1 MVGFFGFALEIL
13 TNFFAGIWFI
23 IRDTFLHFVQ
33 MFNILYYIEVLWK
46 YGAEGAGYTFFDWF
60 MSLFI
65 LLLLFAMIILIV
77 YYVILFSRRYLRFR
91 KTLVEKEELVEQI
104 DDLNHRVIRLIKEKE
119 KILAMQV
126 AKLGLR
132 PGEDD
137 IALAGGAAAGGGTE
151 DQQAPQNVV
160 SRFVKLI
167 DVDKRYAENPFHVT
181 DPQNFDLK
189 ELVTHFRNFA
199 CRDLKLFYEERI
211 IRQFW
216 SGLATSKIII
226 LEGISGTGKTSLP
239 YAMGKFLKYDS
250 SLISVQP
257 SWRDRSEL
265 IGYLNEFTKRF
276 NESDFLMKL
285 YEATYRDDVELMILD
300 EMNLARIEYYFA
312 EILSVLE
319 MPNPDDWRVDIVPD
333 TWSNDPRH
341 IVRGKLPFPTNV
353 WFVGTANNDDSTFT
367 ITDKVYDRAVA
378 IPINTKG
385 VAFEPKGPG
394 VARSVSEEHLIS
406 LFDKA
411 KKEFPMSQELSDKF
425 TQLDDFMIVN
435 FRLTFGNRI
444 MKQIRS
450 FIPVYVACGGTDIDG
465 LDFMLTT
472 KILRKLQALNISF
485 EQDNIKK
492 LIAMIEKIFGKSN
505 MTDSKDFLK
514 RLLRK

>member
-1 MVGFFGFALEIL
+1 MAGFFDFIFEIL
-13 TNFFAGIWFI
+13 LHLFGSIAALFVDIFTNFVQIFNVIFYAESMRKYAPDF
-23 IRDTFLHFVQ
+23 TF
-33 MFNILYYIEVLWK
+33 W
-46 YGAEGAGYTFFDWF
+46 DWLF
-60 MSLFI
+60 SLFSLLVLTAALILTIYFLI
-65 LLLLFAMIILIV
+65 LLFKKYFRL
-77 YYVILFSRRYLRFR
+77 R
-91 KTLVEKEELVEQI
+91 KTFVEKEELVEQI

-126 AKLGLR
+126 SKLGIR
-132 PGEDD
+132 PGEGDEPET
-137 IALAGGAAAGGGTE
+137 AAPGE
-151 DQQAPQNVV
+151 EQQAAQNTV

-167 DVDKRYAENPFHVT
+167 DVDKRYAENPFRVT
-181 DPQNFDLK
+181 DPQNYTLRDL
-189 ELVTHFRNFA
+189 VVNFRNFA
-199 CRDLKLFYEERI
+199 CKDLKLFYEERI
-211 IRQFW
+211 VRQFFA
-216 SGLATSKIII
+216 GLATSKIII

-250 SLISVQP
+250 ALISVQP

-285 YEATYRDDVELMILD
+285 YEATYRDDIEIMILD

-319 MPNPDDWRVDIVPD
+319 MPNPDDWKIDIVPD
-333 TWSNDPRH
+333 KWANDPAH
-341 IVRGKLPFPTNV
+341 IERGKLPFPTNV

-385 VAFEPKGPG
+385 IAFEPKGAAQP
-394 VARSVSEEHLIS
+394 VSVREDYLVS

-411 KKEFPMSQELSDKF
+411 KKEFPMSAELADKF
-425 TQLDDFMIVN
+425 SQLDDFMIVN

-505 MTDSKDFLK
+505 MTDSKDYLK

>member
-1 MVGFFGFALEIL
+1 MTGFFKYFFEIMVEFFTSVGDLFKGIFVNLFSIFNLVGYALRL
-13 TNFFAGIWFI
+13 VPYAADPNFNFW
-23 IRDTFLHFVQ
+23 
-33 MFNILYYIEVLWK
+33 
-46 YGAEGAGYTFFDWF
+46 DWLF
-60 MSLFI
+60 SLFS
-65 LLLLFAMIILIV
+65 LLLLTAALILVV
-77 YYVILFSRRYLRFR
+77 YYLILLGKKYFRLR
-91 KTLVEKEELVEQI
+91 KTFVEKEELVEQI
-104 DDLNHRVIRLIKEKE
+104 DDLNHRVIRMMKEKE

-126 AKLGLR
+126 SKLGLR
-132 PGEDD
+132 PGEGDEAVSEETKD
-137 IALAGGAAAGGGTE
+137 EQAAKNTTE
-151 DQQAPQNVV
+151 
-160 SRFVKLI
+160 RFVKLMA
-167 DVDKRYAENPFHVT
+167 VDKEYAEKPFTVT
-181 DPQNFDLK
+181 DPQNFTLK
-189 ELVTHFRNFA
+189 DVVVNFRNFA
-199 CRDLKLFYEERI
+199 CKDLRLFYEERI
-211 IRQFW
+211 VRQFIA
-216 SGLATSKIII
+216 GLATSKIII

-239 YAMGKFLKYDS
+239 YALGKFLKYDS
-250 SLISVQP
+250 PLISVQP

-300 EMNLARIEYYFA
+300 ELNLARIEYYFA

-319 MPNPDDWRVDIVPD
+319 MPNPDDWKIDIVPD
-333 TWSNDPRH
+333 SWTTDPQH
-341 IVRGKLPFPTNV
+341 IKRGKLSFPTNV

-385 VAFEPKGPG
+385 VAFQPEGP
-394 VARSVSEEHLIS
+394 AERQSIREDYLIS
-406 LFDKA
+406 LFEAA
-411 KKEFPMSQELSDKF
+411 KKEFPMSEDLANKF
-425 TQLDDFMIVN
+425 AQLDDFMIVN

-444 MKQIRS
+444 MKQIRA
-450 FIPVYVACGGTDIDG
+450 FLPVYVACGGTDIDG

-505 MTDSKDFLK
+505 MTDSKDYLK